1 MHESSQMKNRI
12 FFSVTNDLSYDQR
25 MIRICDS
32 LAAAGYAVCLIG
44 RKQVN
49 SAPLIQR
56 KFQQVR
62 LHCFFQKG
70 MGFYA
75 EYNIRLFFYLL
86 FHRAAIYCAIDLDTI
101 LPNLIV
107 SRIKRKQRVYD
118 AHEYFTEVPE
128 VVRRPRVKRIWEKIA
143 KWSIPQ
149 FEHCY
154 TVASDLG
161 RIMTSLYG
169 PNFGVIRNVPIPSQ
183 KVASPSA
190 DQAFT
195 LLYQGVLNEARGL
208 EVAIKAMKKLP
219 STQLWLAGEGD
230 LSAKLRL
237 LAQEEK
243 VEDRVHFLG
252 YLQPAALKE
261 ITLKANLGLNLL
273 ENKGLSY
280 YYSLANKAFDYIQ
293 VGLPSIHMDFPAYR
307 DLQDQYG
314 VFLLLEE
321 LSVDTLV
328 SSITSIQEDK
338 VAYQQL
344 QQNCLSART
353 LLNWE
358 QEEKILLSF
367 YKRLLD
373 PTH

>member
-1 MHESSQMKNRI
+1 MKNRI

-32 LAAAGYAVCLIG
+32 LAAAGYQVCLIG
-44 RKQVN
+44 RKQAKSV
-49 SAPLIQR
+49 PLIQR
-56 KFQQVR
+56 RFQQVR

-70 MGFYA
+70 LGFYA

-86 FHRAAIYCAIDLDTI
+86 FHGADIYCAIDLDTI

-107 SRIKRKQRVYD
+107 SSIKKKQRVYD

-128 VVRRPRVKRIWEKIA
+128 VVRRPTVKRIWEKIA
-143 KWSIPQ
+143 EWSIPQ

-154 TVASDLG
+154 TVASELG
-161 RIMTSLYG
+161 DIMTSMYG
-169 PNFGVIRNVPIPSQ
+169 PTFSIIRNVPTPTQ
-183 KVASPSA
+183 KVASPTA

-219 STQLWLAGEGD
+219 KTQLWLAGEGD
-230 LSAKLRL
+230 LSAKLRS
-237 LAQEEK
+237 LAKEEK
-243 VEDRVHFLG
+243 VEDQVNFLG

-261 ITLKANLGLNLL
+261 VTLKAHLGLNLL

-321 LSVDTLV
+321 LSVDALV
-328 SSITSIQEDK
+328 SSIISIQQDK
-338 VAYQQL
+338 MAYRQL

-353 LLNWE
+353 ILNWE
-358 QEEKILLSF
+358 QEEKILFSF
-367 YKRLLD
+367 YQRLLD
-373 PTH
+373 SNH

>member
-1 MHESSQMKNRI
+1 MKNRI

-25 MIRICDS
+25 MIRICGS
-32 LAAAGYAVCLIG
+32 LATAGYTVCLIG
-44 RKQVN
+44 RKQVH
-49 SAPLIQR
+49 SVPLIQR

-86 FHRAAIYCAIDLDTI
+86 LHRADVYCAIDLDTI

-128 VVRRPRVKRIWEKIA
+128 VVRRPTVKRIWEKIA
-143 KWSIPQ
+143 QWSIPQ

-161 RIMTSLYG
+161 RIMTTTYG
-169 PNFGVIRNVPIPSQ
+169 PNFIVIRNVPMSTE
-183 KVASPSA
+183 KVTSPDK
-190 DQAFT
+190 DQVFT

-219 STQLWLAGEGD
+219 KTQLWLAGEGD
-230 LSAKLRL
+230 LSAKLRQ
-237 LAQEEK
+237 LAQDEK
-243 VEDRVHFLG
+243 VENQVHFLG
-252 YLQPAALKE
+252 YLQPEALKE
-261 ITLKANLGLNLL
+261 ITLKAHLGLNLL

-293 VGLPSIHMDFPAYR
+293 AGLPAIHMDFPAYR
-307 DLQDQYG
+307 DLHDQYD

-321 LSVDTLV
+321 LSVGALV
-328 SSITSIQEDK
+328 SRVTAIQKDQIRYER
-338 VAYQQL
+338 L

-353 LLNWE
+353 TLNWE
-358 QEEKILLSF
+358 QEEKVLLSF
-367 YKRLLD
+367 YQGLLD
-373 PTH
+373 SSL